1 VSGLWM
7 RSCGAEPG
15 ADLVLVVAT
24 GRLPMRCID
33 HSEQA
38 PTLASVWPLGAVKQ
52 AVDSWLAFAGGGE
65 DTPDLSTR
73 SKCML
78 LSCFERSLKKE
89 SGQ

>member
-1 VSGLWM
+1 MSGLWM

-24 GRLPMRCID
+24 GRFPMRCID

-65 DTPDLSTR
+65 DAARFEHSLKVYVT
-73 SKCML
+73 L
-78 LSCFERSLKKE
+78 LFERSLKKE